1 MYEHIQFL
9 HHTLSHDC
17 VIRLVLLRNDWEL
30 SIKKTDN
37 IYKDGSCLII
47 EHKNGNRVIVNMEHI
62 TFACTMAAGR
72 RYYE

>member
-1 MYEHIQFL
+1 MFTHIQFM
-9 HHTLSHDC
+9 HRTLPEDK

-37 IYKDGSCLII
+37 LYQDGNILII
-47 EHKNGNRVIVNMEHI
+47 EHMNGNRVIVNMTHI
-62 TFACTMAAGR
+62 TFACPMSAGR